1 MRHKMLNITY
11 DWDNE
16 QARINYSSHF
26 NAYDPLE
33 MMDSLQDVICML
45 EQRYEEARQD
55 FRLDFEERNRR
66 RIKKRKNDE
75 QD

>member
-16 QARINYSSHF
+16 QAKINYSSHF

-33 MMDSLQDVICML
+33 MMDSLRDIIGML
-45 EQRYEEARQD
+45 EKRYQEAFDQFSYEYNKD
-55 FRLDFEERNRR
+55 
-66 RIKKRKNDE
+66 KKNNE